1 MKKFF
6 NSTFILLLLL
16 VLSITLCSCG
26 ANSASVE
33 EIEIDDNTLEKEYDE
48 DQLASSMLKP
58 DTAIDAKIIRTFSI
72 RGETK
77 DFDSAIDAITK
88 QLSSVNGYV
97 EQSNITGGQ
106 TLSSGRKIEKRATYV
121 LRIPADKVDSF
132 LENTKGSLNITS
144 SSESSTDVTLD
155 YYDIESRLKTLES
168 KKIALDA
175 MLEEAKTIDE
185 ILLIQDNLY
194 QVISDIESYQS
205 KLNTYDSK
213 VNYSTVNLEI
223 VEVVEYTEL
232 EKEEAAFGKRIGQA
246 FKNSWKNFGK
256 FLQGL
261 AVFLVAAF
269 PTLLVLAAITFLVI
283 FIIRKSKKKNKND
296 KNKS

>member
-1 MKKFF
+1 MKKLF

-16 VLSITLCSCG
+16 VLSILLCSCG
-26 ANSASVE
+26 DSSASLDEV
-33 EIEIDDNTLEKEYDE
+33 IVNDTAIEKEFVE
-48 DQLASSMLKP
+48 DQLTSSIAKP
-58 DTAIDAKIIRTFSI
+58 VTVIDAKIIRTFSI

-77 DFDSAIDAITK
+77 DFDSAIDTITG
-88 QLSSVNGYV
+88 QLSAVNGYV

-106 TLSSGRKIEKRATYV
+106 TLSSGRKNEKRASYI
-121 LRIPADKVDSF
+121 LRVPADKVDVF

-168 KKIALDA
+168 KKTALEA

-223 VEVVEYTEL
+223 VEVIEYTEI
-232 EKEEAAFGKRIGQA
+232 EKEETQFGKRIGQA

-256 FLQGL
+256 FLQGF
-261 AVFLVAAF
+261 AVFIVAAF
-269 PTLLVLAAITFLVI
+269 PTLLVLAAIAFLVI
-283 FIIRKSKKKNKND
+283 FIIRRNKKKKNND
-296 KNKS
+296 KK